1 VYFLGMKFRAGI
13 WILLAV
19 CASAQTPEAK
29 PDATPVRIT
38 QGVHVTKMVD
48 TPYPIRAEQ
57 EQIQGRVVLDVIVGA
72 DGKVK
77 STEVISGNQIL
88 ASAFQDAVKKWKFE
102 PQKVDGQAV
111 PFITRVGMNFA
122 LYGKILKD
130 ETPPVTAAT
139 QQNPSPDPHSN
150 APEAKPDRVRVSSG
164 VAHGNLIYQ
173 VQPVYPKAA
182 VANHVSGTV
191 IFHAIIGRDGIMK
204 ELEVVSGPP
213 ELVEAAKG
221 AVEQWRWKPYLLNG
235 SPVEVDTKIQVNFNL
250 AGG

>member
-1 VYFLGMKFRAGI
+1 MKFRAGV
-13 WILLAV
+13 WMLLVV
-19 CASAQTPEAK
+19 CASAQMPEAK
-29 PDATPVRIT
+29 PDGTPLRIT

-57 EQIQGRVVLDVIVGA
+57 EQIQGRVVLDVTVAA

-102 PQKVDGQAV
+102 PQKVNGQAV

-122 LYGKILKD
+122 LYGKVLKD
-130 ETPPVTAAT
+130 ETPPVTAAP
-139 QQNPSPDPHSN
+139 QQNPSPDPDSN
-150 APEAKPDRVRVSSG
+150 APDRVRVSSG
-164 VAHGNLIYQ
+164 VAHGNLIYK

-182 VANHVSGTV
+182 VANHVQGAV
-191 IFHAIIGRDGIMK
+191 ILHAIIGRDGIMK
-204 ELEVVSGPP
+204 LVEVVSGPP

-221 AVEQWRWKPYLLNG
+221 AVEQWRYRPYLLNG

-250 AGG
+250 SDTGPPILR